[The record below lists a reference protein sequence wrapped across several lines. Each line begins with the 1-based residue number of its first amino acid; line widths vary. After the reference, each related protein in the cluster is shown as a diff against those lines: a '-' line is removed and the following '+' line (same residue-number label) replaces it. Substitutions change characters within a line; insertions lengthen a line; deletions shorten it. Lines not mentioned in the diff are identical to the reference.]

1 LHLKNKLELTILAL
15 SVYFLSLEI
24 YRIGRNVRKYL
35 SRPASLLDA
44 LPQILLIINICQK
57 YNNEEDEI
65 TTRFWRIQAI
75 TALLLWFKMLYFLRS
90 NASTSYFVRMLSEV
104 CLAIY
109 PFLVILTVMVFAFAD
124 AGYSLSSSL

>member
-65 TTRFWRIQAI
+65 TPRFWRIQAI